1 MIEGMLPTTTTVPS
15 STLALPEQRRLYRTM
30 VLMREIHHRAI
41 ALQRQGRIGSWLGSE
56 GQEGAIVG
64 SAFALQPDDWAFPSY
79 REHALALVRG
89 IPTVRLFHHLYA
101 NAADSIIGRNLP
113 PEYSFREIN
122 FVSVSAPVGN
132 QVPQAVGAAMAK
144 QAKHEPGAVITYF
157 GDGTSSEGDIHT
169 GMAVA
174 ARRRAPVVFV
184 CQNNGWAISVPTA
197 RQTAGAIVLRAP
209 ALGMHGVR
217 VDGNDAL
224 AVHQVVAEALDR
236 ARSGGG
242 PTLVE
247 AMTYRLGA
255 HSTSDDP
262 TKYRPEAELEAWRL
276 KDPIPRLAEVLGLSE
291 AERAEILADVRQEID
306 RAVEAAEQ
314 TPQPDL
320 ATMFDDVYAEQPW
333 HVAAQ
338 AKSALS

>member
-1 MIEGMLPTTTTVPS
+1 MLPTI
-15 STLALPEQRRLYRTM
+15 STASPALLALSEQHRLYRTM
-30 VLMREIHHRAI
+30 LLMREIHHRAI

-64 SAFALQPDDWAFPSY
+64 SAFALEADDWAFPSY

-113 PEYSFREIN
+113 PEYSFREVN

-144 QAKHEPGAVITYF
+144 QAKGEPGAVITYF

-169 GMAVA
+169 GMTVA

-197 RQTAGAIVLRAP
+197 RQTAGEIVRRAP
-209 ALGMHGVR
+209 ALGLHGVR

-224 AVHQVVAEALDR
+224 AVHQVVAEALHR
-236 ARSGGG
+236 ARTGGG

-262 TKYRPEAELEAWRL
+262 TKYRPETELEAWRK
-276 KDPIPRLAEVLGLSE
+276 KDPLPRMADALGLSE
-291 AERAEILADVRQEID
+291 AERAAVLADVRKEIE
-306 RAVEAAEQ
+306 RAVEEAEQ
-314 TPQPDL
+314 TPQPEMR
-320 ATMFDDVYAEQPW
+320 TMFDDIYAEQPW
-333 HVAAQ
+333 HIAAQ
-338 AKSALS
+338 AREALRAH

>member
-1 MIEGMLPTTTTVPS
+1 MLPATERSFHGALS
-15 STLALPEQRRLYRTM
+15 SAEQRRLYRTM

-56 GQEGAIVG
+56 GQEAAIVG
-64 SAFALQPDDWAFPSY
+64 SAFALQPEDWAFPSY

-89 IPTVRLFHHLYA
+89 IPVVRLFHHLYA
-101 NAADSIIGRNLP
+101 NAADSIVGRNLP
-113 PEYSFREIN
+113 PEYSFREVH

-144 QAKHEPGAVITYF
+144 QVKGEPGAVITYF

-197 RQTAGAIVLRAP
+197 RQTAGDIVRRAP
-209 ALGMHGVR
+209 ALGMVGVR

-236 ARSGGG
+236 ARRGEG

-262 TKYRPEAELEAWRL
+262 SRYRPEGELEDWRAR
-276 KDPIPRLAEVLGLSE
+276 DPLPRLARALGFTADE
-291 AERAEILADVRQEID
+291 CHAIAQDVREEID
-306 RAVEAAEQ
+306 RAVEEAEQ
-314 TPQPDL
+314 TPQPQL
-320 ATMFDDVYAEQPW
+320 STMFDDVYAERPW
-333 HVAAQ
+333 HLEEQ
-338 AKSALS
+338 ARAVLSKT